1 METAMPKLVS
11 GAYCYW
17 INETQDPEEHG
28 GYVPSVVVRNEG
40 GHFPLKGNGPCAA
53 PWVWGKTLGEAKKVA
68 SRSNH
73 NLGLTPEEVDEIV
86 ASSMKVQAGMHR
98 CEDCG
103 ADDASD
109 DWECW
114 EGTFLCLECYEARV
128 ARMKRV
134 PPEWL

>member
-1 METAMPKLVS
+1 MEMPKLVL
-11 GAYCYW
+11 GNYCYW

-28 GYVPSVVVRNEG
+28 GFVPSIVVRDES
-40 GHFPLKGNGPCAA
+40 GHFPLKGKPPCAA
-53 PWVWGKTLGEAKKVA
+53 PWVWGKTLDEAKKVA
-68 SRSNH
+68 SRINYKD
-73 NLGLTPEEVDEIV
+73 LGLTPEAVDEIV
-86 ASSMKVQAGMHR
+86 ASSMKAQTETHR
-98 CEDCG
+98 CEDCRAEG
-103 ADDASD
+103 ASD